1 MGLLDFFKK
10 AEKRE
15 VSYEAYTPK
24 SLSHYMG
31 IGDTVNST
39 PITEKSSL
47 QLSAVWACV
56 NRLHKS
62 MGSMPVSA
70 FIKKPNGDSVISDS
84 SFQTILNKPNRFINR
99 YDFIGF
105 IVFSRALHGNGYAWI
120 DRDGNGQPIELHP
133 LHPNRVD
140 VRVEMGEVVYY
151 IDNNKTPV
159 LAEDMLHFKGMSND
173 GVTGLSTIKFQAQT
187 LSLAHANQQ
196 EQKNFYE
203 NGSSLDG
210 IIEMEGKADPTTIAN
225 TRTVWKAAYS
235 GNSKFR
241 TAILDNGAKYKSIG
255 VKPADAQYL
264 ESKSFSVEEIARM
277 FDVPL
282 HLIGYL
288 HQNSTNNNIE
298 HQGIDYV
305 THTILPI
312 AVSMEQEFEAK
323 LSVRRNE
330 YCKFNLNG
338 LMRGDNA
345 SRAAFYE
352 VMTKIQAMTPNE
364 VRAFEEMN
372 RIDGGDTILSP
383 LNSIDSTK
391 LTEYHF
397 TTDKKP
403 ESVPDT
409 KKRNG
414 HTILN

>member
-1 MGLLDFFKK
+1 MGLFDFFKK

-56 NRLHKS
+56 NRLS
-62 MGSMPVSA
+62 QSLASMPVNVYL
-70 FIKKPNGDSVISDS
+70 KQKNGDSIISDS
-84 SFQTILNKPNRFINR
+84 SFQTILKNPNRFINR
-99 YDFIGF
+99 YDFISF
-105 IVFSRALHGNGYAWI
+105 IVFARAMHGNGYAFI
-120 DRDGNGQPIELHP
+120 DRDGNGQPINLMP

-140 VRVEMGEVVYY
+140 VRVELGDVVYY

-159 LAEDMLHFKGMSND
+159 LAEDMLHFKGLSND
-173 GVTGLSTIKFQAQT
+173 GLTGLSTINYQKQV

-210 IIEMEGKADPTTIAN
+210 IIEMDGKADPTTIAN

-264 ESKSFSVEEIARM
+264 ESKSFSTEEIARM
-277 FDVPL
+277 FGVPL

-323 LSVRRNE
+323 LKVRKSE

-372 RIDGGDTILSP
+372 RIEGGDTILSP

-397 TTDKKP
+397 TSDKKP

>member
-1 MGLLDFFKK
+1 MGLFDFFKK

-56 NRLHKS
+56 NRLS
-62 MGSMPVSA
+62 QSLASVPVNA
-70 FIKKPNGDSVISDS
+70 YLKQKNGDSIISDS
-84 SFQTILNKPNRFINR
+84 NFQQILKHPNKFINR
-99 YDFIGF
+99 YDFISF
-105 IVFSRALHGNGYAWI
+105 IVFSRSLHGNGYAFI
-120 DRDGNGQPIELHP
+120 DRDGNGFALNLMP
-133 LHPNRVD
+133 LHPKRVD
-140 VRVEMGEVVYY
+140 VKVELGEVVYY

-159 LAEDMLHFKGMSND
+159 LAEDMLHFKGLSSD
-173 GVTGLSTIKFQAQT
+173 GVTGLSTIQYQKQV

-210 IIEMEGKADPTTIAN
+210 VIEMEGKANTETIAN

-241 TAILDNGAKYKSIG
+241 TAILDNGAKYKQIG

-264 ESKSFSVEEIARM
+264 ESKSFSTEEIARM
-277 FDVPL
+277 FGVPL

-323 LSVRRNE
+323 LGIRKNE
-330 YCKFNLNG
+330 YCKFSLNA

-352 VMTKIQAMTPNE
+352 VMCKIQAMTPNE

-372 RIDGGDTILSP
+372 RIEGGDTILSP

-391 LTEYHF
+391 LTEYHM
-397 TTDKKP
+397 TTDKKAIG
-403 ESVPDT
+403 VPDT

-414 HTILN
+414 INILN